1 MDSYNVSIK
10 NLPDSE
16 ILITAEIPATEFDS
30 YRARAIVELG
40 KHLDLNGFRKGHV
53 PEKVLL
59 SKIGE
64 AALLEEMAE
73 VAISHA
79 YPAIIVEE
87 KLDVIGR
94 PQVGITKIAHGNP
107 LECTITTAVFPEYK
121 LPDYKKL
128 AAKTGKNKEEV
139 VVTDE
144 DIAKTLEQIRR
155 MRAQGIAETEGK
167 EFDESAPLPELDDAY
182 VETLGA
188 GKTID
193 ELKVKLRENMLIEKT
208 REAKDK
214 KRIAIMEAIVTET
227 KIELPDVI
235 IDQELLR
242 MEDEFSADVSRMGLD
257 LDGYLKSV
265 QKTKEDLQKDW
276 RPDAIKRAT
285 IQILIGKISDEEKLE
300 PDAELVTRDVKAL
313 RERYPDAEENRIHG
327 YVLMLLTNEKV
338 FEFLEAQEA

>member
-1 MDSYNVSIK
+1 
-10 NLPDSE
+10 
-16 ILITAEIPATEFDS
+16 
-30 YRARAIVELG
+30 
-40 KHLDLNGFRKGHV
+40 
-53 PEKVLL
+53 
-59 SKIGE
+59 
-64 AALLEEMAE
+64 
-73 VAISHA
+73 
-79 YPAIIVEE
+79 
-87 KLDVIGR
+87 
-94 PQVGITKIAHGNP
+94 
-107 LECTITTAVFPEYK
+107 
-121 LPDYKKL
+121 
-128 AAKTGKNKEEV
+128 
-139 VVTDE
+139 VTDE